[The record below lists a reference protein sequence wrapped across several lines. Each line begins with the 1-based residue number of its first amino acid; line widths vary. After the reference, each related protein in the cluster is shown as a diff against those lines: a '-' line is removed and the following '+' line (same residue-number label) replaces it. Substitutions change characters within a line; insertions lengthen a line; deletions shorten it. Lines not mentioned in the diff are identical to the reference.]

1 MGALGHGLRLR
12 TGVVPSSPFPPICPR
27 DLSFVVLM
35 KLGPENSFGLI

>member
-12 TGVVPSSPFPPICPR
+12 TGIVPSSPLSPICR